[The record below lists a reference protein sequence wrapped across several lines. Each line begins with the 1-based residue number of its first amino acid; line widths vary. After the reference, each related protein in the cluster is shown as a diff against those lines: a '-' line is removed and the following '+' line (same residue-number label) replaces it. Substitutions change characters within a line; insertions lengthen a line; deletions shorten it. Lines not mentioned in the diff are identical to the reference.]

1 MIISTSYIANL
12 DRSKSATFKV
22 TICHA
27 ELESRMLLFSYND
40 TQDSS
45 LVSFKNDFILPFWF
59 LTFKC
64 MLSSRKTLS

>member
-1 MIISTSYIANL
+1 MNISTSHIANL
-12 DRSKSATFKV
+12 GRPKFAMFKV

-45 LVSFKNDFILPFWF
+45 VSFKNDFILPFWF

-64 MLSSRKTLS
+64 MLSCRKTLS